1 MLSMNHA
8 RTRAGPGP
16 LYCNSSHPSIHTR
29 TRTLLILC
37 WPHPFSSSVTA
48 IPARARAPHSCFPSD
63 VDKWRLTEMTTS
75 LLMFKSDTTED
86 GEKRKED
93 WRTGREEDEGGC
105 GSSTRTRLCRA
116 RCCEE
121 QQQNIFLWRRQP
133 GREGFCRSWGIQKQ
147 PMSFSQQ
154 ICCCCCRAERI
165 IANVPKEFLL
175 VMHY

>member
-29 TRTLLILC
+29 ARTLLILC

-86 GEKRKED
+86 GEKREED

-116 RCCEE
+116 RCCGE
-121 QQQNIFLWRRQP
+121 QQQNIFLWWRQP

-147 PMSFSQQ
+147 PMSFYQQ
-154 ICCCCCRAERI
+154 ICCCCCRAEKI

-175 VMHY
+175 LMHC